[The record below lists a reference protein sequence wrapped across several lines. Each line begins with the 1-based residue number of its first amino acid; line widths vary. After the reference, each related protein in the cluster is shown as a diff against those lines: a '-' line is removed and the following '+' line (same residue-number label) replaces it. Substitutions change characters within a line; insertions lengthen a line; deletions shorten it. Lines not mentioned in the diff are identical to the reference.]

1 MKSLQIFRDTEYM
14 DGHFIRTPRNAQTL
28 NYDTLGDAY
37 NQDVSSP
44 QYEYQGT
51 IAKPPQQQQQQHEEQ
66 QQQQQQQRVHIEP
79 LTMQRSEVDRDLLL
93 AIQLQDEE
101 NDRANQR
108 TRSINP
114 LSNSFWTGNPSDAPT
129 SHSKAQILQHKALAQ
144 ASQNKTQRR
153 TSVQGGGAGQ
163 SNSNSNSNRRAASSA
178 PEEESSSPCLIC

>member
-1 MKSLQIFRDTEYM
+1 M
-14 DGHFIRTPRNAQTL
+14 DGHFIRTPRHAQTL
-28 NYDTLGDAY
+28 NYDPPGDAY

-51 IAKPPQQQQQQHEEQ
+51 IAQPPQQQQQQHEEQ
-66 QQQQQQQRVHIEP
+66 QQQQQQAHIEP

-101 NDRANQR
+101 NNRANQR

-114 LSNSFWTGNPSDAPT
+114 LSNSFWTGNSDAPS
-129 SHSKAQILQHKALAQ
+129 SHSKAQILQHRALAQ

-163 SNSNSNSNRRAASSA
+163 SNSNNNRRAASSA